1 MWCLANGVLKFI
13 AAFAINIVS
22 WVQRGPPDRDAD
34 INSEREIE
42 TERKRWGEREAELGA
57 LAAAFCMIAACNA
70 SHTNCPQ
77 CCA

>member
-34 INSEREIE
+34 INRKREKDMEREGSIE
-42 TERKRWGEREAELGA
+42 R
-57 LAAAFCMIAACNA
+57 
-70 SHTNCPQ
+70 S
-77 CCA
+77 

>member
-34 INSEREIE
+34 INRKREKDMEREGSIE
-42 TERKRWGEREAELGA
+42 GEAELAA

>member
-34 INSEREIE
+34 INRERDREKE
-42 TERKRWGEREAELGA
+42 MGGEG
-57 LAAAFCMIAACNA
+57 
-70 SHTNCPQ
+70 S
-77 CCA
+77 

>member
-34 INSEREIE
+34 INRQRKTE
-42 TERKRWGEREAELGA
+42 TERKRWGEREAELAA